1 MKSNHFL
8 HRVAER
14 LLQIQESHPHCAV
27 VFPNQ
32 RPGLYLKNIY
42 IPQLIDTPIFA
53 PDILTLEDLMSQISG
68 LNKQDLLNQ
77 LLLLFNTYQKS
88 KNASGDFTQFIDWA
102 TTFIADC
109 NDIDNSL
116 INASAFFRFLY
127 TDKESARQW
136 SPDEDT
142 TTMQDTFLNFWRDA
156 DLIYQEFQVQLTTI
170 GGGYTGFIYNKA
182 IEKIDAENYE
192 PTFDYILFAGFNA
205 LNKAEEKLIDFYISS
220 GRGEIMWDTD
230 AFYASDARTEFKA
243 GNYYRKYIQKWPD
256 SISPMSQGIGV
267 APLDIQL
274 IQAPTNVSQCDIAAD
289 LLKQLI
295 EKNKDV
301 DLSDIAIILAD
312 ETLLEPLILHLP
324 SQIGHR
330 ELQYNITMGKSLAS
344 FSLFHLFDKILHLFT
359 DSNKSGFSSTLI
371 MDLAASLHWKQ
382 LDETD
387 YISLLRREITR
398 RNISRL
404 TRNKINSIGLS
415 GVWQSLFSVSSTS
428 ASVVDFMLNLVQRLR
443 AKAMDSGD
451 RQSIE
456 VLFEFHKLFT
466 NLQNTIPAY
475 SQIIDLRSL
484 SRIYRMLAT
493 QAKLPF
499 EGEPITGV
507 QIMGLLESRLLDFE
521 HVILL
526 SANEGKL
533 PESKFSAT
541 HIPHSFRK
549 YYGMPTYEERDAIF
563 AYSFYR
569 LLHQSSSL
577 HLVYDSSISKLGA
590 NEKSRYILQ
599 LEATINS
606 ETYPKISLTNHTY
619 SFKSETQY
627 PSYTYEIEKTPQVI
641 DDILWFLINKSL
653 SASSIATLVR
663 SPLDFYLQKVI
674 GISEED
680 ILETDMEHSTFGQIV
695 HGTLYDLYRP
705 LINKVISNQDL
716 EQIQK
721 EIPVQIIKNFKQFFG
736 DGNTSGGYNYL
747 LVEAA
752 KIMVNEVINK
762 DKVRINGHQMK
773 ILETEGEH
781 IAALN
786 YNHDGTI
793 IDIKIKGTIDRVQAY
808 DDQIEIIDYKTG
820 GRSNLNSKKINDV
833 ASDPNQEKLQQL
845 LTYVYLILQQ
855 PDCTYSLEQIRP
867 ALHFL
872 RYTQGDLSFI
882 DSADFRLEQ
891 THIDAYLINLRQ
903 RLDELLDPNIPLKP
917 DSDLKH
923 MKYSPYLAVYGLA

>member
-8 HRVAER
+8 YRVAER
-14 LLQIQESHPHCAV
+14 LLKIQESHPRCAV

-32 RPGLYLKNIY
+32 RPGLYLKKIY
-42 IPQLIDTPIFA
+42 IPQLIEAPIFA
-53 PDILTLEDLMSQISG
+53 PEILTLEDLMSQISG
-68 LNKQDLLNQ
+68 LNKQDLLTQ
-77 LLLLFNTYQKS
+77 LLLLFNTYRKS
-88 KNASGDFTQFIDWA
+88 NNASGDFSQFIDWA

-116 INASAFFRFLY
+116 INASSFFRFLY

-142 TTMQDTFLNFWRDA
+142 TTMQDTFLAFWRDA
-156 DLIYQEFQVQLTTI
+156 DLIYHEFQDQLCTI
-170 GGGYTGFIYNKA
+170 GGGYTGFIYRKA
-182 IEKIDAENYE
+182 IEKIDTDNYE

-205 LNKAEEKLIDFYISS
+205 LNIAEEKLIDFYLSS
-220 GRGEIMWDTD
+220 GRGEIIWDTD
-230 AFYASDARTEFKA
+230 SLYATESSTEFKA

-256 SISPMSQGIGV
+256 TVSSKLQSIGA

-274 IQAPTNVSQCDIAAD
+274 IQAPTNVSQCDVAAD

-295 EKNKDV
+295 DKNEDV
-301 DLSDIAIILAD
+301 DFSGIAIILAD
-312 ETLLEPLILHLP
+312 ESLLEPLILRLP

-330 ELQYNITMGKSLAS
+330 ELHYNITMGKSLAS
-344 FSLFHLFDKILHLFT
+344 FSLFHLFDKIIHLFT
-359 DSNKSGFSSTLI
+359 DSDKTGFSSSLI
-371 MDLAASLHWKQ
+371 IDLAASLHWKQ

-387 YISLLRREITR
+387 YISVLRREIIK

-428 ASVVDFMLNLVQRLR
+428 ASVIDFMLNLVQRLR
-443 AKAMDSGD
+443 AKATDSGD

-475 SQIIDLRSL
+475 PQIIDLRSL
-484 SRIYRMLAT
+484 RRIFRMLAL

-499 EGEPITGV
+499 EGEPINGV
-507 QIMGLLESRLLDFE
+507 QIMGLLESRLLDFK
-521 HVILL
+521 HVILV

-577 HLVYDSSISKLGA
+577 QLVYDSAISKMGA

-599 LEATINS
+599 LEATLDS
-606 ETYPKISLTNHTY
+606 ETYPLISVINRTY
-619 SFKSETQY
+619 SFLPDPY
-627 PSYTYEIEKTPQVI
+627 PSYSYEIKKTPEVI
-641 DDILWFLINKSL
+641 NDILWFLKNKNL

-680 ILETDMEHSTFGQIV
+680 ILQTDLEHSTFGQIV

-705 LINKVISNQDL
+705 LINRTISNQDL
-716 EQIQK
+716 ELIQK
-721 EIPVQIIKNFKQFFG
+721 EIPIQIIKNFKQFFG

-762 DKVRINGHQMK
+762 DKVRITGHQMK

-781 IAALN
+781 IVTLD

-855 PDCTYSLEQIRP
+855 PNCTYSLEQIRP

-882 DSADFRLEQ
+882 DSTDFRLEQ
-891 THIDAYLINLRQ
+891 SHIDTFLSNLRQ
-903 RLDELLDPNIPLKP
+903 RLDELLDPHIPLKP
-917 DSDLKH
+917 DSDLKR